1 MGLNDRW
8 KTYDI
13 SGCYFLNK
21 IFWYLIYV
29 CGFSWTCVRSQIQ
42 DKSSSVPT
50 AVVMPTTGAN
60 VTWCDGADEWD
71 ENDNDTAN
79 GNFMNVD
86 NAPSPKNGIQR

>member
-1 MGLNDRW
+1 M
-8 KTYDI
+8 
-13 SGCYFLNK
+13 
-21 IFWYLIYV
+21 
-29 CGFSWTCVRSQIQ
+29 
-42 DKSSSVPT
+42 
-50 AVVMPTTGAN
+50 MPTTGTN